1 MTVISAPSQ
10 TLFDDIKNTRIDG
23 TEYWSARELM
33 PLLGYEKWERFAD
46 AVDRASFAAANQG
59 HNILE
64 AFSRSRE
71 EGTGGRPRED
81 FHLSRFAAYLVA
93 MNGDPRKPE
102 VAAAQSYFAIR
113 TREAEVRPAAR
124 ELTFE
129 EKALEV
135 MGELTARVEDQRK
148 QLEIV
153 KPLAARAVTYSSAAQ
168 DIGRQEFARE
178 VCKMLREQLS
188 IDAKFKQVYEFL
200 GRKLNLFI
208 VGDRRDN
215 GHATSHGEKNG
226 WSLTAKGT
234 TEDGHNYA
242 TGKLTRKGQ
251 DYAWKRI
258 YTYADEHGTIA
269 LPQKENRAA

>member
-1 MTVISAPSQ
+1 MNDLIPIERG
-10 TLFDDIKNTRIDG
+10 DDGALVVSSTTI
-23 TEYWSARELM
+23 A
-33 PLLGYEKWERFAD
+33 
-46 AVDRASFAAANQG
+46 
-59 HNILE
+59 
-64 AFSRSRE
+64 
-71 EGTGGRPRED
+71 EG
-81 FHLSRFAAYLVA
+81 
-93 MNGDPRKPE
+93 
-102 VAAAQSYFAIR
+102 
-113 TREAEVRPAAR
+113 AEVEHRAVLQLVRNNVSDFEEFGGVAFEMRPFETAGGTQSRDVAVLNEQQATLLLTYMRNSGPVRTFKKALVRSFYAMAQELAKPKR

-153 KPLAARAVTYSSAAQ
+153 KPLAARAVTYSAAAQ

-188 IDAKFKQVYEFL
+188 IDAKFKEVYEFL